1 VTVSGDRYHGLF
13 TADGSMVDSVD
24 GVWDIL
30 E

>member
-1 VTVSGDRYHGLF
+1 MVSGDSYHGLV

-24 GVWDIL
+24 GVRDIL